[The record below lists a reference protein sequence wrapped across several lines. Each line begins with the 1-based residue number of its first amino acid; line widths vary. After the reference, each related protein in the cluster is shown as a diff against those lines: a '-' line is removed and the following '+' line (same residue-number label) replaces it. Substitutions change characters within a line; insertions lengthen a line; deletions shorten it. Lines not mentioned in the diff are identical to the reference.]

1 MLQHPRLGVPRAM
14 RHNAGSQ
21 QAKRV
26 RRRARSNPLTAI
38 RRVFVSSEGDR
49 R

>member
-1 MLQHPRLGVPRAM
+1 MLQDPRLGVPTAM
-14 RHNAGSQ
+14 RHNAGSR
-21 QAKRV
+21 QAERV
-26 RRRARSNPLTAI
+26 RRRARPNPLTAI